1 MNDKFFIQQPIG
13 PISQPSEKGKGKIR
27 NNQVNGR
34 FQEIL
39 QNQMVK
45 TQELKFSK
53 HAQERLSLRNIEL
66 NKDAITKLNTAVD
79 KAAEKGAKESLIL
92 MGDMAFVVSV
102 KNKTVITA
110 LDGENMKANV
120 FTNIDSAVII

>member
-1 MNDKFFIQQPIG
+1 M
-13 PISQPSEKGKGKIR
+13 SQPSEKGKGKIR

>member
-1 MNDKFFIQQPIG
+1 MNDKFFIQQPIR
-13 PISQPSEKGKGKIR
+13 PIGQPLETTKGKLSNKQAGS
-27 NNQVNGR
+27 N
-34 FQEIL
+34 FQEIFDKQL
-39 QNQMVK
+39 VK
-45 TQELKFSK
+45 TQDIKFSK

-66 NKDAITKLNTAVD
+66 NQESLKKLNVAVN

-92 MGDMAFVVSV
+92 MDDLAFVVSV

-110 LDGENMKANV
+110 VDGESMKDNV